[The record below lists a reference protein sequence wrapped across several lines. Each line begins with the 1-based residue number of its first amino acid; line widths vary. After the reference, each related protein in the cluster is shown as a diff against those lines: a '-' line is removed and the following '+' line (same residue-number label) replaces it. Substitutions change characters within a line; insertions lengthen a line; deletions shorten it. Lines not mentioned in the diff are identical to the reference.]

1 MSIVSYA
8 QSGEDLQIA
17 FFVGRKH
24 DVTYIDVGCLW
35 PKQHSNSYF
44 FYERGG
50 VGLCIDPNPTVG
62 DDFRFQRP
70 RDTFL
75 NCGIAGRRGAMT
87 YFMHGNPVFNTF
99 SPEVAAAL
107 AREAE
112 LREGA
117 QREGRTLV
125 QTIELP
131 IMTLDDAIEST
142 IEAPDPATKFA
153 NGIDFLSIDVEGL
166 ELEVLSGLSLDDLR
180 PKIIVVEY
188 IRPRKDRRRPDEL
201 PIAQLLQTHG
211 YWLVGFTGHD
221 LYFHDE
227 RQ

>member
-125 QTIELP
+125 QTIEVP

-142 IEAPDPATKFA
+142 GFAAKFSR
-153 NGIDFLSIDVEGL
+153 GVDFLSIDVEGL
-166 ELEVLSGLSLDDLR
+166 EQEVLSGLSLRAVR
-180 PKIIVVEY
+180 PKIIITEH
-188 IRPRKDRRRPDEL
+188 IRRRNDRCSLEEL
-201 PIAQLLQTHG
+201 PVARLLDAHG
-211 YWLVGFTGHD
+211 YRVVGFTGHD
-221 LYFHDE
+221 LYFRDE
-227 RQ
+227 AQ